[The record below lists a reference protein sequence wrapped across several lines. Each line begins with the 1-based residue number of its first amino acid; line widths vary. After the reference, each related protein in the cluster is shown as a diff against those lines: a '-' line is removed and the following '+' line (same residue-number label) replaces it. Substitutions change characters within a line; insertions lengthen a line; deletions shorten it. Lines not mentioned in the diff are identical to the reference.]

1 MTRMLKPGLRLGLV
15 AACLIYVL
23 WGVDFYALGQALAA
37 FSPWALVFVAV
48 VMVGDYV
55 CMGLRLRFIT
65 GSRAGLTP
73 IFNACILGLGLNNIL
88 PAKAGEL
95 AKALYLRRK
104 ANISL
109 GQSLD
114 AVFWERFFDLNAL
127 LTLGF
132 GAAVILDQKM
142 LIIPLAGLVGLIWA
156 GLFVLRLWPQ
166 ASRFFIK
173 PLYFKRLKLLAT
185 EVTAH
190 LAEHLNFRFFLRLGI
205 YTAVT
210 WGLYGVQYFMFLLW
224 GAGLSLSATQ
234 ATAVF
239 LIGAAGMAVPSTPGA
254 VGVYEAVM
262 VTALGLYGIGK
273 EQALA
278 VGLVFHTLQYVPSTI
293 YALALLAR
301 SGLSLRQIREEAHE
315 A

>member
-1 MTRMLKPGLRLGLV
+1 MSRMLKPGLRLGLV
-15 AACLIYVL
+15 AACLVYVL
-23 WGVDFYALGQALAA
+23 WGVDFSALGQALAA

-48 VMVGDYV
+48 VMAADYV
-55 CMGLRLRFIT
+55 SMGLRLRFIT
-65 GSRAGLTP
+65 GVRAGLAAH
-73 IFNACILGLGLNNIL
+73 FNACILGLGLNNLL

-95 AKALYLRRK
+95 AKALYLRK
-104 ANISL
+104 KTGISL

-127 LTLGF
+127 LSLGF
-132 GAAVILDQKM
+132 AAAVILDQKL
-142 LIIPLAGLVGLIWA
+142 LIIPLAALVSVVWA
-156 GLFVLRLWPQ
+156 GLFALRLWPD
-166 ASRFFIK
+166 ASRFLIGL
-173 PLYFKRLKLLAT
+173 LYFKRLKLLAA
-185 EVTAH
+185 EITAH

-210 WGLYGVQYFMFLLW
+210 WGLYGIQYFMFLTW

-234 ATAVF
+234 AAAIF

-262 VTALGLYGIGK
+262 VAALGLYGVGK

-278 VGLVFHTLQYVPSTI
+278 VGLVLHMLQYIPSSV
-293 YALALLAR
+293 YALALLAK
-301 SGLSLRQIREEAHE
+301 SGLSLRQIREEAQE
-315 A
+315 T